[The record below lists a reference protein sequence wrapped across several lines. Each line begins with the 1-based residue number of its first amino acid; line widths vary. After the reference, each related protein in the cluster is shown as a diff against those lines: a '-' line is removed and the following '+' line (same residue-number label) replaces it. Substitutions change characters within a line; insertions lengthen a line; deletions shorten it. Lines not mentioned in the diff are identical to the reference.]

1 LSFSNTYLLLDNIVE
16 QIKNLSRVPFYV
28 NRPKMAAQY
37 KKTGFLDIILI
48 RKYIMFSTLTLCLSL
63 FLFSIFAPYVLD
75 LIDSKVEFDSTIWLV
90 ICTYAMIERLGAMH
104 NQIYVIMNNKVIAH
118 KYLPITVLI
127 STVILSFFLYFN
139 ISPSFY
145 VLAFSLSYLFTFY
158 VPISQLNIREFSVK
172 RLYFEAYNYILC
184 IVSVLLLIFG
194 VFYVN

>member
-1 LSFSNTYLLLDNIVE
+1 
-16 QIKNLSRVPFYV
+16 
-28 NRPKMAAQY
+28 
-37 KKTGFLDIILI
+37 
-48 RKYIMFSTLTLCLSL
+48 TLCLSV

-127 STVILSFFLYFN
+127 STVILSFFLFFN

-158 VPISQLNIREFSVK
+158 LPISQLNIREFSVK